1 MKGKT
6 ILITGGTSG
15 LGAAAARAFAAMEAR
30 VIFCG
35 RRLAEGL
42 QLETNIRADGGEATF
57 VQADVTNEQEVE
69 HLLNETCRRYG
80 PPDVAFNNA
89 GANLYTGPLEQMT
102 SRQFSDTLA
111 VNLTGIFHSLKYE
124 ILAMK
129 AHGGSIINTASTAGV
144 KGVGQ
149 GIAAYVAAKHGVI
162 GLTKATALEQARHNI
177 RVNALVVSAIK
188 TEQWLQRMAAK
199 PGMQEKIAA
208 AMPTGRISTVEDII
222 PLILFLASE
231 QSTYITGAAI
241 PVDGGITAG

>member
-15 LGAAAARAFAAMEAR
+15 LGAAAARVFAAMEAR

-42 QLETNIRADGGEATF
+42 QMETSIRADGGEATF
-57 VQADVTNEQEVE
+57 VQADVTNEQQVE
-69 HLLNETCRRYG
+69 HLVNETCRLYG
-80 PPDVAFNNA
+80 PPDAAFNNA
-89 GANLYTGPLEQMT
+89 GANLYTGPLDQMT
-102 SRQFSDTLA
+102 GRQFSDTLA
-111 VNLTGIFHSLKYE
+111 VNLTGTFHSLKYE
-124 ILAMK
+124 IQAMK
-129 AHGGSIINTASTAGV
+129 SNGGSIINTASTAGV

-162 GLTKATALEQARHNI
+162 GLTKAAALEQARNGI
-177 RVNALVVSAIK
+177 RVNALVVSAIQ
-188 TEQWLQRMAAK
+188 TEQWLKGISSK

-222 PLILFLASE
+222 PAILFLASE